1 MKKQITT
8 LGAVL
13 VLVANTISF
22 AGCGESTEVD
32 PTVGKTGV
40 GMSEEDKADAK
51 KGGHNTGPEGGSQA
65 GDGGKPSP
73 EGGKQ

>member
-13 VLVANTISF
+13 VLVVNTISF

-32 PTVGKTGV
+32 PTAGKKGV
-40 GMSEEDKADAK
+40 GLSEEDKADAEK
-51 KGGHNTGPEGGSQA
+51 LGYNPGPPGGSQTD
-65 GDGGKPSP
+65 DGGGEK
-73 EGGKQ
+73 ED

>member
-13 VLVANTISF
+13 VLVVNTISF

-32 PTVGKTGV
+32 PTAGKKGV
-40 GMSEEDKADAK
+40 EMSEEDKADAK
-51 KGGHNTGPEGGSQA
+51 KKGFNAGPEGGSQA
-65 GDGGKPSP
+65 GDGGK
-73 EGGKQ
+73 

>member
-22 AGCGESTEVD
+22 AGCGGSTEVD
-32 PTVGKTGV
+32 PTVGKKGV
-40 GMSEEDKADAK
+40 EMSEEDKADAK
-51 KGGHNTGPEGGSQA
+51 KDDFNTGPEGGSQA
-65 GDGGKPSP
+65 GDGGK
-73 EGGKQ
+73 